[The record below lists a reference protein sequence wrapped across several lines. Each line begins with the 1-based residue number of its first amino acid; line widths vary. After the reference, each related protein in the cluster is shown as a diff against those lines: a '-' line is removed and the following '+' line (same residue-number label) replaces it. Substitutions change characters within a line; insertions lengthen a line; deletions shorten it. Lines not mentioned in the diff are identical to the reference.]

1 MKKIGYFLF
10 SFLPIITI
18 LSLQI
23 ILMIPLAAIVYM
35 SKATTNLCADTPRP
49 FSAILKEVSQIIA
62 SQNFSYGF
70 SVLFAICGI
79 IIFTIWYVG
88 QFRRN
93 DLTHTHVS
101 FQRTA
106 FSLLLIVPGLQ
117 LCSGILTSTVSLF
130 FPSWLEQYQKLLE
143 AAGMTEQ
150 HLSILLILYSILLG
164 PIEEELVFRGVTLSS
179 AKKAL
184 PFWLANCLQAALF
197 GIFHLNYIQ
206 GIYAFFIGLV
216 LGYVTYRSG
225 SLLYS
230 ILLHMLF
237 NAYGTLISR
246 LLPSEQ
252 SVFYLFFIPVS
263 FALLIVGIQIFLKA
277 TKANTAN
284 AHAKDLYE

>member
-1 MKKIGYFLF
+1 MKKIGYFVF
-10 SFLPIITI
+10 SFLPMITI
-18 LSLQI
+18 LSLQV
-23 ILMIPLAAIVYM
+23 ILMFPLAAIVYL
-35 SKATTNLCADTPRP
+35 SKATTNLCADTPRS
-49 FSAILKEVSQIIA
+49 FSALLKEVSQIIA
-62 SQNFSYGF
+62 SQNFSNSF

-88 QFRRN
+88 QFRER
-93 DLTHTHVS
+93 DLTATPVS

-106 FSLLLIVPGLQ
+106 FSLLLMVPGLQ
-117 LCSGILTSTVSLF
+117 LCSGMLTSMVSLF
-130 FPSWLEQYQKLLE
+130 FPSWLEQYQKLIE
-143 AAGMTEQ
+143 AAGLTEQ
-150 HLSILLILYSILLG
+150 QLSILLILYSILLG

-184 PFWLANCLQAALF
+184 PFWLANGLQAALF

-216 LGYVTYRSG
+216 LGYVAYTSG

-237 NAYGTLISR
+237 NTFGTLVSR

-252 SVFYLFFIPVS
+252 SVFYLFFVPVS
-263 FALLIVGIQIFLKA
+263 FALLIIGIRLFQKT
-277 TKANTAN
+277 TKANAAIT
-284 AHAKDLYE
+284 HTKDLHE